1 MFAAESRAEARAGR
15 GSARRCAPLECCV
28 AFRMPDGSFASTPG
42 TVAMTDSAA
51 QHCRFLIGIDDT
63 DDLLSRGTG
72 FHTRALGRRLEATG
86 VAVPGGITRHQL
98 LVDPRIRYTSH
109 NSAACLTVRARPDAE
124 AALAAACREFLV
136 AESAAGA
143 DAGIQAFGQRAKR
156 AVLERGDAE
165 QLAGRAVLEGLTGDG
180 GGVIGALAAVGL
192 RASGSDGR
200 FLWLPGL
207 REATDQRFR
216 VADLAAATGI
226 ERVQTVDG
234 TPIERDEALVDLG
247 PWPRAVLIGG
257 RAVLLVERA
266 SHGEPDSW
274 QAAPKELVKR
284 Y

>member
-1 MFAAESRAEARAGR
+1 
-15 GSARRCAPLECCV
+15 
-28 AFRMPDGSFASTPG
+28 
-42 TVAMTDSAA
+42 MTDSAA

-136 AESAAGA
+136 AESAAGADAGLCIIPFDAA